1 MKTRSIDIAKV
12 KKCADYIRY
21 LSLESIER
29 AKSGHPGLPLGCAE
43 LGVLLYRYIL
53 RFNPDDP
60 GWINRDRFIL
70 SAGHGSMLLYSLLY
84 LAGYEITLEDIG
96 KFRQLRSK
104 TPGHPEYKIE
114 YGIETTT
121 GPLGQGFANAV
132 GCAIEGKMLAQR
144 FNREKFDLFDYT
156 IYTLMGDGC
165 MMEGISSEAGS
176 LAGHLG
182 LDNLI
187 AIYDS
192 NEISIDERTDVTF
205 TEDVHC
211 RFKALGWHV
220 EHSSIKDIEDVF
232 TKLRKLKA
240 VKGKPKLLILK
251 TIIGEGLNKNV
262 EESKKKRDTP
272 KIHGA
277 PAGIDEIVYFIQNSS
292 IKEIFQKAYLE
303 EYGKDAVSNT
313 GKLTEI
319 MKNRLDNKDPLLT
332 EPDSKA
338 FMEEGPGGKK
348 KYYDEWQ
355 KGYES
360 YQQQHKDQYEQL
372 FSYINFE
379 FPDSLRQEL
388 LNYNYFKGD
397 EEKKTAASRR
407 IFGKILNLCAEKIPQ
422 IVGGSADLTGST
434 QAKIADTPRI
444 KKGEFKGRQIFFG
457 VREHAMGAIGNGLAL
472 NRTMIPFTG
481 TFFTFFDY
489 MKPAVR
495 LAALMKLKHL
505 FIYSHDSIY
514 VGEDGPTHQP
524 IEHLNALRLI
534 PGIHTFRPANDMET
548 AFAYLYFLQE
558 MEGPAALITTRQ
570 NLPEEVFLLPMNRE
584 EDRETLYKQF
594 RKGAYIFYETERAKN
609 PDIIFA
615 ASGSE
620 VSLALQT
627 AKMVEKKGERKVRVV
642 SIPCMELFSKKENV
656 SYKHQLLLHDRT
668 PLVVI
673 ETASHRGIN
682 LFYDQRTILV
692 DIEDFGE
699 SAPYKEVGE
708 HFGFTPESVYNRIAD
723 TVQLPP
729 WRT

>member
-1 MKTRSIDIAKV
+1 MNTSSIDVTKV

-53 RFNPDDP
+53 RINPDDP

-84 LAGYEITLEDIG
+84 LAGYDITLEDIG

-104 TPGHPEYKIE
+104 TPGHPEYNIKS
-114 YGIETTT
+114 GIETTT

-144 FNREKFDLFDYT
+144 FNQETFDLFDYT

-192 NEISIDERTDVTF
+192 NRISIDGPTNLTLS
-205 TEDVHC
+205 EDTAA
-211 RFKALGWHV
+211 RFDALGWHV
-220 EHSSIKDIEDVF
+220 EKANIKEIQGLYSHLEN
-232 TKLRKLKA
+232 LKT
-240 VKGKPKLLILK
+240 VKGKPKLLVME
-251 TIIGEGLNKNV
+251 TTIGEGLD
-262 EESKKKRDTP
+262 KKRDTAA
-272 KIHGA
+272 IHGA
-277 PAGIDEIVYFIQNSS
+277 PAGIDEIVYFIRNSY
-292 IKEIFQKAYLE
+292 IKEIFQK
-303 EYGKDAVSNT
+303 EYGKDVVENT
-313 GKLTEI
+313 EKLSEI
-319 MKNRLDNKDPLLT
+319 MANRLKNKDPLLPRPESQT
-332 EPDSKA
+332 
-338 FMEEGPGGKK
+338 FMKEGPNERKK
-348 KYYDEWQ
+348 DYNDWQ
-355 KGYES
+355 KKFEIFRE
-360 YQQQHKDQYEQL
+360 QHKDQYEQL
-372 FSYINFE
+372 STYTHFE
-379 FPDSLRQEL
+379 FPGSLREEL

-397 EEKKTAASRR
+397 EEKKTAATRKIS
-407 IFGKILNLCAEKIPQ
+407 GKVLNLCAEKMPQ
-422 IVGGSADLTGST
+422 IVGGSADLTDSN
-434 QAKIADTPRI
+434 QARLGNSHRI
-444 KKGEFKGRQIFFG
+444 EKGEFTGRQIFFG

-505 FIYSHDSIY
+505 FVYSHDSIY

-534 PGIHTFRPANDMET
+534 PGIHAFRPANDMET

-558 MEGPAALITTRQ
+558 MEGPAAIITTRQ
-570 NLPEEVFLLPMNRE
+570 NLLEEVFLLPINRE
-584 EDRETLYKQF
+584 ADREELYRHFQ
-594 RKGAYIFYETERAKN
+594 KGAYIFYETEGAKK

-627 AKMVEKKGERKVRVV
+627 AKMVEEKGEKNVRVV

-656 SYKHQLLLHDRT
+656 SYKHQLLLDDRT

-673 ETASHRGIN
+673 ELASHRGVN

-692 DIEDFGE
+692 HMEEFGE

-708 HFGFTPESVYNRIAD
+708 HFGFTPEFVYNRIAEN
-723 TVQLPP
+723 VKLPP
-729 WRT
+729 LEDLKE